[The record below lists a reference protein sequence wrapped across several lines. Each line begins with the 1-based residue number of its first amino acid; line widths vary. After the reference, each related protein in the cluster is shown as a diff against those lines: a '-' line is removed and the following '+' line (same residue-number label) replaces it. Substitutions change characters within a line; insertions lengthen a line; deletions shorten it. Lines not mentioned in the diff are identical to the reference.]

1 MNYRSSHNIIL
12 KAFLKNNHIIPGQWL
27 ISKLSRFTRKVTSR
41 WLRILCLYL
50 LNKCHFTHQKIITS
64 ESLFFMWY
72 CRALFF
78 SYYAFIHGY
87 YFLKNT
93 GRTYIDRVWL
103 KHTNQKIFQPI
114 IPSIFYL
121 LLTLPMTTL
130 VKL

>member
-50 LNKCHFTHQKIITS
+50 LNKCHFTHQKMITS

-72 CRALFF
+72 CRTLFF
-78 SYYAFIHGY
+78 LLCFHTWLLLSYKYRTHIY
-87 YFLKNT
+87 RQSSVKTYQLENIPTNNT
-93 GRTYIDRVWL
+93 FHISPFTYIT
-103 KHTNQKIFQPI
+103 HNNPG
-114 IPSIFYL
+114 
-121 LLTLPMTTL
+121 
-130 VKL
+130 